1 MKKLAKALFA
11 LYTEKTKSKKEF
23 YRKKVSLTM
32 KNTVN
37 TLKQLGASTGMAVF
51 MAATQRDTHRYKV
64 EWSHYRF
71 GEKELNEPY
80 IVDVDRKESQ
90 VFTSLDKTMAA
101 YKAIKRNSHYKGY
114 RRWIQI
120 SVSSDEGK
128 TYTGSYF
135 HDTF

>member
-1 MKKLAKALFA
+1 
-11 LYTEKTKSKKEF
+11 
-23 YRKKVSLTM
+23 
-32 KNTVN
+32 
-37 TLKQLGASTGMAVF
+37 MAVF
-51 MAATQRDTHRYKV
+51 MAATQQDSNRYKV
-64 EWSHYRF
+64 EWAHYRYGDGSK
-71 GEKELNEPY
+71 GESY
-80 IVDVDRKESQ
+80 TVDVEHNETE
-90 VFTSLDKTMAA
+90 VFTSLDKAMAA